1 MTREQQYNEEAYWF
15 TRWCQIRVENRRLKK
30 QIEELSNF
38 VEGISE
44 FNVIDLKR
52 ENAALKN
59 TLTQIRSEYAP
70 QTAKKKVKVKFYK
83 K

>member
-1 MTREQQYNEEAYWF
+1 MSKTREEIDNEEAYWF
-15 TRWCQIRVENRRLKK
+15 TRWCQLRVENRRLKK
-30 QIEELSNF
+30 HIEELAG
-38 VEGISE
+38 VDALE
-44 FNVIDLKR
+44 LKK
-52 ENAALKN
+52 ENSMLKN